1 MGLADREAKRA
12 GHGVVASILHAQQ
25 APPAASGK
33 GRPKSKQEIKQRI
46 SLMILP
52 SLYESAKRIAYVERR
67 SVADVIAQCL
77 EQYVRENW
85 NKLDNYKGMK
95 HDE

>member
-12 GHGVVASILHAQQ
+12 GHGVVASILHAQ
-25 APPAASGK
+25 PAAGGK
-33 GRPKSKQEIKQRI
+33 GRPKSRQEIKRRI

-52 SLYESAKRIAYVERR
+52 SLYENTKRIAYVERR

-77 EQYVRENW
+77 EQYVRENRD
-85 NKLDNYKGMK
+85 KLNSDQHEK
-95 HDE
+95 